1 MEFQGYIGFKGYKGI
16 LTKAPKPIKH
26 QTMPT
31 AGLIQISM
39 LKFQGDRE
47 RKQRKKKLQIVKPDW
62 LVIKISNS
70 YEYLSKT
77 IT

>member
-31 AGLIQISM
+31 AGLIQTSM

-47 RKQRKKKLQIVKPDW
+47 RKQRKKNVTKFVSTIIVI
-62 LVIKISNS
+62 VNR
-70 YEYLSKT
+70 EY
-77 IT
+77 